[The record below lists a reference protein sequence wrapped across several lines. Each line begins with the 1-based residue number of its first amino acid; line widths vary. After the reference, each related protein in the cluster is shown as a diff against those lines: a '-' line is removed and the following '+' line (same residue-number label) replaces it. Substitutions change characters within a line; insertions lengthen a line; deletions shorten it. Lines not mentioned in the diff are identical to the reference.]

1 MIVPSNLEHSVIASS
16 LAIPIEWAEA
26 FCKLRRC
33 NRPCDIP
40 MNDWLRMQYN
50 AISLHKKQP
59 KMLRTIIARGWSL
72 LDVYGC
78 FSLAP
83 IRRFEYMG
91 LLVLKNQQERIVS
104 VSEESIKLQSKGG
117 SVMGFYKPL
126 VLSPSR
132 VLLYELN

>member
-1 MIVPSNLEHSVIASS
+1 MVLNKLETNAIASS
-16 LAIPIEWAEA
+16 LEIPIEWAEA
-26 FCKLRRC
+26 FCKLRQC
-33 NRPCDIP
+33 NRPRNIP
-40 MNDWLRMQYN
+40 MADWLRIQYN

-59 KMLRTIIARGWSL
+59 NMLQTIISCGWSL

-91 LLVLKNQQERIVS
+91 LLIIKNQQERIVS
-104 VSEESIKLQSKGG
+104 VNEGCIKLQKKSG

-126 VLSPSR
+126 VSSSSR
-132 VLLYELN
+132 ALLYELN